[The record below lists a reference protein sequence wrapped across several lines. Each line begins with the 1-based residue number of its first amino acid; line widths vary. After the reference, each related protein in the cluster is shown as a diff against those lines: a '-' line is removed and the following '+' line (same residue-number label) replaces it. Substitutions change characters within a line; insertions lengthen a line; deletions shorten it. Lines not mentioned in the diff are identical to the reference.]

1 MHILCNLKQD
11 FINLCRIYRYRVY
24 TKQTNLEKGDK
35 MAYYSEDII
44 EEVKNAND
52 IVDVVSSYVTLK
64 RSGGNFF
71 GLCPFHREKTPSFS
85 VSPDRQI
92 FHCFGCGEGG
102 NVIRFISRI
111 ENLGFKETIEH
122 LAERARIDL
131 PISDF
136 DGGMDKA
143 ELIKREN
150 QKKQMYLIN
159 AEAGK
164 FFYSNIEKS
173 KVALAYIEKRKLDSK
188 TVAKFG
194 LGFSLD
200 DNGLYK
206 YLLKLGFSEIDI
218 LATGL
223 ANKNDKG
230 YINDRF
236 KNRFMFPIFDIRDKV
251 IGFGGRVLDDSLPKY
266 VNSPENLIY
275 SKGKHLFAL
284 NFAKKTSAKMKRVV
298 VVEGY
303 MDAISLHQRGVPYV
317 VASLGTALTEQQGR
331 LLRQYAEDIILSY
344 DSDDAGQKAILRG
357 IDVMQALGCSAKV
370 LQMEDAKDPDE
381 YIIKFGKDRFERLI
395 DKSISSIEFKINILR
410 KKYNLEDTSEKIK
423 FLNEMA
429 NVLAKIDN
437 NIERDIYVEKISK
450 EIGIGKEPIYAEIE
464 KITFKDKVN
473 IKNWEQPKPIV
484 ISQNK
489 PEEKINDIENM
500 LIFLLCEKNLN
511 IYKLIKENIKI
522 DDIEKPI
529 IKDIIKKLY
538 EAYEKGNI
546 NNVDIIDLFES
557 EEEVSLITG
566 ILLQEHILDDI
577 SKVTQEVIKGILT
590 NQLQNKKKELLI
602 KLQNELEENE
612 RRKIESELNEVIINL
627 AKR

>member
-1 MHILCNLKQD
+1 
-11 FINLCRIYRYRVY
+11 
-24 TKQTNLEKGDK
+24 
-35 MAYYSEDII
+35 
-44 EEVKNAND
+44 
-52 IVDVVSSYVTLK
+52 
-64 RSGGNFF
+64 
-71 GLCPFHREKTPSFS
+71 
-85 VSPDRQI
+85 
-92 FHCFGCGEGG
+92 
-102 NVIRFISRI
+102 
-111 ENLGFKETIEH
+111 
-122 LAERARIDL
+122 
-131 PISDF
+131 
-136 DGGMDKA
+136 
-143 ELIKREN
+143 
-150 QKKQMYLIN
+150 
-159 AEAGK
+159 
-164 FFYSNIEKS
+164 
-173 KVALAYIEKRKLDSK
+173 
-188 TVAKFG
+188 
-194 LGFSLD
+194 
-200 DNGLYK
+200 
-206 YLLKLGFSEIDI
+206 
-218 LATGL
+218 
-223 ANKNDKG
+223 
-230 YINDRF
+230 
-236 KNRFMFPIFDIRDKV
+236 
-251 IGFGGRVLDDSLPKY
+251 
-266 VNSPENLIY
+266 
-275 SKGKHLFAL
+275 
-284 NFAKKTSAKMKRVV
+284 
-298 VVEGY
+298 

>member
-1 MHILCNLKQD
+1 
-11 FINLCRIYRYRVY
+11 
-24 TKQTNLEKGDK
+24 
-35 MAYYSEDII
+35 MAFYSEDII

-64 RSGGNFF
+64 RSGSNFF
-71 GLCPFHREKTPSFS
+71 GLCTFHREKTPSFS

-102 NVIRFISRI
+102 NVVKFISKI

-131 PISDF
+131 PVSEF
-136 DGGMDKA
+136 EAGMDKT
-143 ELIKREN
+143 ELLNREN

-173 KVALAYIEKRKLDSK
+173 KLALSYIEKRKLDSK

-200 DNGLYK
+200 DNGLHK
-206 YLLKLGFSEIDI
+206 HLLKLGFKELDI

-223 ANKNDKG
+223 ANKNDRG

-236 KNRFMFPIFDIRDKV
+236 KSRFMFPIFDIRDRV

-284 NFAKKTSAKMKRVV
+284 NVAKKSSPKMKRVV

-303 MDAISLHQRGVPYV
+303 MDAISLHQRGVPNV
-317 VASLGTALTEQQGR
+317 VASLGTALTDQQGR
-331 LLRQYAEDIILSY
+331 LLRQYAEEIILSY

-395 DKSISSIEFKINILR
+395 DKSISSVEFKVNILR
-410 KKYNLEDTSEKIK
+410 RKYNLEDTSEKIK

-429 NVLAKIDN
+429 NVLAKVDN
-437 NIERDIYVEKISK
+437 NIERDIYVEKLSK
-450 EIGIGKEPIYAEIE
+450 DIGIGKEPIYAEIE
-464 KITFKDKVN
+464 KITFKNKAS

-489 PEEKINDIENM
+489 TEEKINEIENM
-500 LIFLLCEKNLN
+500 LIFLLCEKDVNVF
-511 IYKLIKENIKI
+511 KTIKDNIKI
-522 DDIEKPI
+522 DEINKPI
-529 IKDIIKKLY
+529 IKDIIRKLY

-546 NNVDIIDLFES
+546 NNIDIIELYDT
-557 EEEVSLITG
+557 EEEISIITG

-577 SKVTQEVIKGILT
+577 NKVTQEVIKNIKT
-590 NQLQNKKKELLI
+590 NLLQDKKKELLI
-602 KLQNELEENE
+602 KLQGELNDNE
-612 RRKIESELNEVIINL
+612 RKSVETELNEVIINL